1 VVAAIFLSLQ
11 KTEIRW
17 MTQNAET
24 PPNGIRRNAPYPRGL
39 RHADALRG
47 LSREHSDGEDGRD

>member
-1 VVAAIFLSLQ
+1 
-11 KTEIRW
+11 